1 MNPSFKYNA
10 SENTNVIFEYILSQ
24 NNFEG
29 GFSKYAYGIDGFKE
43 VKKNFSFSDPIM
55 DPTKSWEHNIYGTIN
70 HNFNEDWLLTAQFGY
85 VRSEM
90 EGASCMRITIR
101 LL

>member
-1 MNPSFKYNA
+1 MGTKKGNFQQNVGHEQFVLNPSFKYNA

-29 GFSKYAYGIDGFKE
+29 GFSTYAYGIDGFKE

-55 DPTKSWEHNIYGTIN
+55 NPTKSWEHNIYGTIN
-70 HNFNEDWLLTAQFGY
+70 HNFNEDWLLTLC
-85 VRSEM
+85 VV
-90 EGASCMRITIR
+90 
-101 LL
+101 